1 MGRNFAGYVFE
12 RVGTIHPKRDV
23 RGLPVEERP
32 RSPNNSPPHK
42 YGSGPFCRFHIAQE
56 GRWRHSGVYVITCGD
71 TVRYVGECKNLAMI
85 CNYVGGITPSAV
97 KYKGGQQTHCRINN
111 LILDEAKRG
120 VETVLWFHTVWDSAH
135 RKARKGQ
142 VATALNPTWN
152 LTSTRKPRSS
162 PPRARVPARAHA
174 GPNTA
179 SGTSPIRRQGD
190 AATQRRIAGLSF
202 SYVGAIRPQR
212 DRRGEVVGELP
223 QSKFRNERNL
233 RLHKYGRGPFCRFRV
248 AQGWQ
253 RGGVYILTNG
263 DAPLYVGECQNVED
277 RWGTNGYGAIS
288 PRNCYIG
295 GQETNCR
302 INSLIYRGI
311 KTGARFDLWFHP
323 IVGDKQTRLAVE
335 SKLVTALRP
344 PWNR

>member
-1 MGRNFAGYVFE
+1 MGRNFAGHVFE
-12 RVGTIHPKRDV
+12 RVGVIHPQRDT
-23 RGLPVEERP
+23 RGVLIEQTPTP
-32 RSPNNSPPHK
+32 SNNSPPHK
-42 YGSGPFCRFHIAQE
+42 YGRGPFCRFRIAQE

-120 VETVLWFHTVWDSAH
+120 VETVLWFHTVWDSVR
-135 RKARKGQ
+135 RKECKAQ
-142 VATALNPTWN
+142 VATALKPTWN
-152 LTSTRKPRSS
+152 LTSPGVPRPS
-162 PPRARVPARAHA
+162 PAKARVTSRAQAQPAPVSAV
-174 GPNTA
+174 P
-179 SGTSPIRRQGD
+179 PIRREG
-190 AATQRRIAGLSF
+190 AVATQRRIAGLSF
-202 SYVGAIRPQR
+202 SYVGPIRPQR

-311 KTGARFDLWFHP
+311 KTGARFDLWFST
-323 IVGDKQTRLAVE
+323 IAGDKQTRLTVE
-335 SKLVTALRP
+335 RELVAALHP